1 MNLFSG
7 GDPNATFFVVGVLLA
22 LIVWHLNLHFAPSRA
37 LHISENSCIWSY
49 AKFNFCEPGCWLKS
63 KQSIAILTDVT
74 LFPPGRWKNTLR
86 LDCGTC

>member
-37 LHISENSCIWSY
+37 LHIFPKIVVFGAMQNSI
-49 AKFNFCEPGCWLKS
+49 FVNQVVG
-63 KQSIAILTDVT
+63 
-74 LFPPGRWKNTLR
+74 
-86 LDCGTC
+86 